1 MSASRLRRVDLLL
14 VAAGGAVG
22 ALARV
27 GIDTA
32 APDPLFPW
40 PTLVINVVGAFLLGL
55 LPVLAAVRH
64 SRRVAVA
71 LGPGVLGGFTTV
83 SAWAGGVRELAD
95 DGHVGQAGLY
105 LAVTL
110 AAGLGAAVL
119 GRRMS
124 HRPEPPGAVE

>member
-1 MSASRLRRVDLLL
+1 MSASRLRSVDLLL

-32 APDPLFPW
+32 DPDSLFPW
-40 PTLVINVVGAFLLGL
+40 PTLAINVVGAFLLGL
-55 LPVLAAVRH
+55 LPVLAVVRH
-64 SRRVAVA
+64 SRRVAIA
-71 LGPGVLGGFTTV
+71 IGPGVLGGFTTV

-95 DGHVGQAGLY
+95 AGHVGLAGLY

-110 AAGLGAAVL
+110 AAGLGAALV

-124 HRPEPPGAVE
+124 HRPEPRGAVE